1 MPYLFPVRSNEY
13 YIDFTPEG
21 TSPTSSGYFVKFVSR
36 FVDKDGVLFAVVV
49 FEGSIIQVAGL
60 IGGFQTDSSSFSS
73 QQIFISGS
81 PLQGGVDDPKYMF
94 ISTSNFNVKQDGSV
108 TALLYY
114 LVTNRW

>member
-1 MPYLFPVRSNEY
+1 M
-13 YIDFTPEG
+13 
-21 TSPTSSGYFVKFVSR
+21 
-36 FVDKDGVLFAVVV
+36 
-49 FEGSIIQVAGL
+49 

-108 TALLYY
+108 TGSSILLGDQEV
-114 LVTNRW
+114 VTFYNLMEVR

>member
-1 MPYLFPVRSNEY
+1 MV
-13 YIDFTPEG
+13 
-21 TSPTSSGYFVKFVSR
+21 
-36 FVDKDGVLFAVVV
+36 AV
-49 FEGSIIQVAGL
+49 FEGSITVSAGL

-108 TALLYY
+108 TGSSILLGDQGG
-114 LVTNRW
+114 VTFYNLMEVR

>member
-1 MPYLFPVRSNEY
+1 M
-13 YIDFTPEG
+13 
-21 TSPTSSGYFVKFVSR
+21 
-36 FVDKDGVLFAVVV
+36 
-49 FEGSIIQVAGL
+49 

-108 TALLYY
+108 TVSSILLGDQAGGNFLQFDGSTLTVQGNITLIT
-114 LVTNRW
+114 LVHHQVHQHQVSISSEGF